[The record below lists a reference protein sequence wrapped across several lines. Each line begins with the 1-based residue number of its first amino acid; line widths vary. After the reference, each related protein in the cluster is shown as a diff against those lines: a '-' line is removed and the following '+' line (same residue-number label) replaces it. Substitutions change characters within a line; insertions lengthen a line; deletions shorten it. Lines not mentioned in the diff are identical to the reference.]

1 MTVTT
6 AGPPS
11 VSEDL
16 LPFRDPGFRADPY
29 PYYARLR
36 REHPVYRHPVG
47 LYVVSRY
54 QDVARLIRNPTLS
67 VQQLDFGP
75 AAPIH
80 HALLGKDAPDH
91 TRLRRITNR
100 WFTPKAVEEW
110 SKVMRGC
117 VEAVLDEVEKGDG
130 TLDAAGGLSLKCTFE
145 TTCHIFGIEPTEMDA
160 VQRKTYE
167 IGLSLGPGGDD
178 EEARAT
184 TEAFA
189 WFAEHIRRLVAGKR
203 AHPGEGLID
212 AFIAAQ
218 DEGRMTEEEVVYTV
232 FLFFA
237 VGHLDVKHLINHGI
251 RLMTRRPDLFAAYR
265 DEPEA
270 RPGIIN
276 EIQRIDTPES
286 MVVRLTTQDTVVGDT
301 TVPAGEPLA
310 LLIASANRDP
320 EVFADPD
327 TFDHTR
333 PLAAGQ
339 HLAFGSGMHGCAGQ
353 VLARAEADIVFSSI
367 VNRFSGVE
375 LAGEPA
381 YAHTEFLRT
390 ITHLPVRF
398 H

>member
-1 MTVTT
+1 MTVT
-6 AGPPS
+6 
-11 VSEDL
+11 EDL
-16 LPFRDPGFRADPY
+16 LPFRAPGFRSDPY

-36 REHPVYRHPVG
+36 EEHPVYQHPLG

-54 QDVARLIRNPTLS
+54 EDVARLIRNPTLS
-67 VQQLDFGP
+67 VQQLDFGV
-75 AAPIH
+75 ADPIH
-80 HALLGKDAPDH
+80 HTMLGKDAPDH

-110 SKVMRGC
+110 SKVMRAS
-117 VEAVLDEVEKGDG
+117 VEAVLDEVEQGDG
-130 TLDAAGGLSLKCTFE
+130 TLDAADGLALKCTFDSI
-145 TTCHIFGIEPTEMDA
+145 CHIFGIEPTDMLA

-178 EEARAT
+178 EEAKGTA
-184 TEAFA
+184 EALE
-189 WFAEHIRRLVAGKR
+189 WFAGHIRRLLADKR
-203 AHPGEGLID
+203 ANPGEGMID

-218 DEGRMTEEEVVYTV
+218 DEGRMTEDEVIYTI

-251 RLMTRRPDLFAAYR
+251 WLMTRRPDLFAAYR
-265 DEPEA
+265 DDPEA

-276 EIQRIDTPES
+276 EILRIDTPES
-286 MVVRLTTQDTVVGDT
+286 MVVRLTTQETVIGDT
-301 TVPAGEPLA
+301 TVPAGEVLA

-320 EVFADPD
+320 AVFADPD

-333 PLAAGQ
+333 PVAAGQ

-353 VLARAEADIVFSSI
+353 VLARAEADVVFTAL
-367 VNRFSGVE
+367 VHRFSGVE

-390 ITHLPVRF
+390 VTHLPVRF
-398 H
+398 R

>member
-1 MTVTT
+1 MTVT
-6 AGPPS
+6 
-11 VSEDL
+11 EDL
-16 LPFRDPGFRADPY
+16 LPFRDPGFRSDPY

-36 REHPVYRHPVG
+36 EEHPVYKHPLG

-54 QDVARLIRNPTLS
+54 EDVARLIRNPTLS
-67 VQQLDFGP
+67 VQQLDFGV
-75 AAPIH
+75 ADPIH
-80 HALLGKDAPDH
+80 QTMLGKDAPDH

-110 SKVMRGC
+110 SKVMRAS

-130 TLDAAGGLSLKCTFE
+130 TLDAADGLALKCTFDSI
-145 TTCHIFGIEPTEMDA
+145 CHIFGIEPTDMLA

-178 EEARAT
+178 EEAKGTA
-184 TEAFA
+184 EALE
-189 WFAEHIRRLVAGKR
+189 WFAGHIRRLLADKR
-203 AHPGEGLID
+203 ANPGEGMID

-218 DEGRMTEEEVVYTV
+218 DEGRMTEDEVIYTI

-251 RLMTRRPDLFAAYR
+251 WLMTQRPGLFAAYR
-265 DEPEA
+265 DDPEA

-276 EIQRIDTPES
+276 EILRIDTPES
-286 MVVRLTTQDTVVGDT
+286 MVVRLTTQDTVIGDA
-301 TVPAGEPLA
+301 TVPAGEVLA

-320 EVFADPD
+320 AVFADPD

-333 PLAAGQ
+333 PVAAGQ

-353 VLARAEADIVFSSI
+353 VLARAEADVVFMAL
-367 VNRFSGVE
+367 VHRFSGVE

-390 ITHLPVRF
+390 VTHLPVRF
-398 H
+398 R

>member
-1 MTVTT
+1 MTVT
-6 AGPPS
+6 
-11 VSEDL
+11 EDL
-16 LPFRDPGFRADPY
+16 LPFRDPGFRSDPY

-36 REHPVYRHPVG
+36 EEHPVYKHPLG

-54 QDVARLIRNPTLS
+54 EDVARLIRNPTLS
-67 VQQLDFGP
+67 VQQLDFGV
-75 AAPIH
+75 ADPIH
-80 HALLGKDAPDH
+80 HTMLGKDAPDH

-110 SKVMRGC
+110 SKVMRAS

-130 TLDAAGGLSLKCTFE
+130 TLDAADGLALKCTFDSI
-145 TTCHIFGIEPTEMDA
+145 CHIFGIEPTDMLA

-178 EEARAT
+178 EEAKGTA
-184 TEAFA
+184 EALE
-189 WFAEHIRRLVAGKR
+189 WFAGHIRRLLADKR
-203 AHPGEGLID
+203 ANPGEGMID

-218 DEGRMTEEEVVYTV
+218 DEGRMTEDEVIYTI

-251 RLMTRRPDLFAAYR
+251 WLMTQRPDLFAVYR
-265 DEPEA
+265 DDPEA

-276 EIQRIDTPES
+276 EILRIDTPES
-286 MVVRLTTQDTVVGDT
+286 MVVRLTTQDTVIGDT
-301 TVPAGEPLA
+301 TVPAGEVLA

-320 EVFADPD
+320 AVFADPD

-333 PLAAGQ
+333 PVAAGQ

-353 VLARAEADIVFSSI
+353 VLARAEADVVFTAL
-367 VNRFSGVE
+367 VHRFSGVE

-390 ITHLPVRF
+390 VTHLPVRF
-398 H
+398 R

>member
-1 MTVTT
+1 MTVT
-6 AGPPS
+6 
-11 VSEDL
+11 EDL

-36 REHPVYRHPVG
+36 EEHPVYRHPLG

-54 QDVARLIRNPTLS
+54 EDVARLIRNPTLS
-67 VQQLDFGP
+67 VQRLDFGVADP
-75 AAPIH
+75 LH
-80 HALLGKDAPDH
+80 HTMLGKDAPDH

-110 SKVMRGC
+110 SKVMRAS
-117 VEAVLDEVEKGDG
+117 VEAVLDEVEQGDG
-130 TLDAAGGLSLKCTFE
+130 TLDVADGLALKCTFDSI
-145 TTCHIFGIEPTEMDA
+145 CHIFGIEPSDMLA

-178 EEARAT
+178 QEAKGSA
-184 TEAFA
+184 EALE
-189 WFAEHIRRLVAGKR
+189 WFAGHIRGLLADKR
-203 AHPGEGLID
+203 AHPGEGMID

-218 DEGRMTEEEVVYTV
+218 DEGRMTEDEVIYTI

-251 RLMTRRPDLFAAYR
+251 WRMTQRPDLFAAYR

-276 EIQRIDTPES
+276 EILRIDTPES
-286 MVVRLTTQDTVVGDT
+286 MVVRLTTQDIVIGDT
-301 TVPAGEPLA
+301 SVPAGEVLA

-320 EVFADPD
+320 AVFAEPD

-333 PLAAGQ
+333 PAAAGQ

-353 VLARAEADIVFSSI
+353 VLARAEADVVFSSL

-375 LAGEPA
+375 SAGEPA

-390 ITHLPVRF
+390 VTHLPVRF
-398 H
+398 R